1 MPELMMPT
9 AYIPTLDGEDRLR
22 EVLIGLRR
30 QTSPCH
36 VVVIDNGG
44 KSGTE
49 NLLQSEFPEFE
60 YFRPDHNEGFGLAL
74 NHAISSRGDGPVLLL
89 NDDLKPQADFVANMM
104 AVFDRGEPVVAGVL
118 LRDDGT
124 DTIDSAG
131 VVADRETLT
140 AFDYLEGQPLTAVEE
155 ASPPLGPTGG
165 AALFDREAFNEVGGF
180 DERIFAYYEDLD
192 LALRLRAAG
201 YGCAIAIDARAIHR
215 RSSTLGARSAR
226 KYGMTGWSR
235 GYLLRRYGVFESL
248 RPAIRT
254 IAFETVVVAGQLLVD
269 HTTAGL
275 RGRIRGWR
283 EAGGMP
289 KRARVATGLG
299 DYTLRQSI
307 RARIRRYF

>member
-1 MPELMMPT
+1 MPDLMMPT

-22 EVLIGLRR
+22 EVLSGLRG
-30 QTSPCH
+30 QTTPCH

-44 KSGTE
+44 KPGTE
-49 NLLQSEFPEFE
+49 SLLRSEFPQFE

-74 NHAISSRGDGPVLLL
+74 NHAISIRGEGPVLLL
-89 NDDLKPQADFVANMM
+89 NDDLRPQPEFVANMM
-104 AVFDRGEPVVAGVL
+104 AVFEKGEPVVAGVL

-124 DTIDSAG
+124 NTIDSAG

-140 AFDYLEGQPLTAVEE
+140 AFDYLEGQPLAAVDG
-155 ASPPLGPTGG
+155 APPPLGPTGG
-165 AALFDREAFNEVGGF
+165 AALFDRDAFDQVGGF
-180 DERIFAYYEDLD
+180 DQRIFAYYEDLD

-201 YGCAIAIDARAIHR
+201 YGCAIAADALAIHR
-215 RSSTLGARSAR
+215 RSSTLGVRSAR

-235 GYLLRRYGVFESL
+235 GDLIRRYGVLESL

-254 IAFETVVVAGQLLVD
+254 VAFEAVVVAGQLLLD

-283 EAGGMP
+283 EARGLP
-289 KRARVATGLG
+289 KRALSSSGLG
-299 DYTLRQSI
+299 DYSLRESI
-307 RARIRRYF
+307 RARIRRFF